1 MDIKQLNYFVQIAQ
15 CGSYSLAS
23 QKLYI
28 SQPALSKVIKNMED
42 EMGFSLFYTYQ
53 RRQKLTDAGQI
64 FYEKAVKLLE
74 SYNDLIQTTYV
85 EECINKGHLKI
96 GLSVVAGG
104 ALFSHIIPGFTK
116 LYPQI
121 TFSILER
128 ETNILK
134 EELLKKNLD
143 AAYIDLHHLNDAE
156 DQENFEVFELFQTE
170 NVLAVSVDNPLA
182 QRKDVSYEELEGQ
195 KLILYNGGKEVSSQI
210 ELDLKKMGI
219 SPNVAFVSTQWNF
232 ILDSV
237 ANNMGVVVC
246 PYYIYSK
253 YERPQLTYVRL
264 KPDVAY
270 RSVGIIAKKN
280 EYKTRASICFWEYA
294 TDLLNY
300 EGITERLCVPD
311 EESVRS

>member
-42 EMGFSLFYTYQ
+42 EVGFSLFYTYQ
-53 RRQKLTDAGQI
+53 RRQKLTDAGQL

-85 EECINKGHLKI
+85 EECIDKGHLKI
-96 GLSVVAGG
+96 GLSVAAGG

-143 AAYIDLHHLNDAE
+143 AAYIDLYHFDNE
-156 DQENFEVFELFQTE
+156 DDRENFEVYELFKTE
-170 NVLAVSVDNPLA
+170 NVMVASVDNPITK
-182 QRKDVSYEELEGQ
+182 RKDISYEELQEQ
-195 KLILYNGGKEVSSQI
+195 KLILYNGGKEVSSQV
-210 ELDLKKMGI
+210 ELEMKKIGV

-232 ILDSV
+232 ILDAV
-237 ANNMGVVVC
+237 ANNMGVVLC

-253 YERPQLTYVRL
+253 YSNPKLTYVRMRS
-264 KPDVAY
+264 DQAY
-270 RSVGIIAKKN
+270 RQIGIVTKKN
-280 EYKTRASICFWEYA
+280 EYRTRACICFLEYA
-294 TDLLNY
+294 TELSNY
-300 EGITERLCVPD
+300 DGITERLLVP
-311 EESVRS
+311 EE

>member
-42 EMGFSLFYTYQ
+42 EVGFSLFYTYQ
-53 RRQKLTDAGQI
+53 RRQKLTDAGQM
-64 FYEKAVKLLE
+64 FYDKAVKLLE

-85 EECINKGHLKI
+85 EECVNKGHLKI
-96 GLSVVAGG
+96 GLSVAAGG
-104 ALFSHIIPGFTK
+104 ALFSHIIPSFTK

-143 AAYIDLHHLNDAE
+143 AAYIDLYHFDTTDAK
-156 DQENFEVFELFQTE
+156 ENFDVSKLFKTE
-170 NVLAVSVDNPLA
+170 NVLVASVDNPIT
-182 QRKDVSYEELEGQ
+182 QRTDISYEELQEER
-195 KLILYNGGKEVSSQI
+195 LILYNGGKEVSSQVEQEMRKI
-210 ELDLKKMGI
+210 GV

-232 ILDSV
+232 ILDAV
-237 ANNMGVVVC
+237 ANNMGVVLC

-253 YERPQLTYVRL
+253 YKNSQLTYIRMRS
-264 KPDVAY
+264 DQAY
-270 RSVGIIAKKN
+270 RQIGIITKKN
-280 EYKTRASICFWEYA
+280 EYRTRACTCFLEYA
-294 TDLLNY
+294 TELAHY
-300 EGITERLCVPD
+300 EGIMGRLLVP
-311 EESVRS
+311 EK

>member
-42 EMGFSLFYTYQ
+42 EMGFTLFYTYQ

-64 FYEKAVKLLE
+64 FYEKAVKLIE

-96 GLSVVAGG
+96 GLSVAAGG

-116 LYPQI
+116 QYPQI

-143 AAYIDLHHLNDAE
+143 AAYIDLYHFNRAD
-156 DQENFEVFELFQTE
+156 DRENFEVYELFKTE
-170 NVLAVSVDNPLA
+170 NVLVASVDNPIIEKA
-182 QRKDVSYEELEGQ
+182 EISYEELQDQ
-195 KLILYNGGKEVSSQI
+195 KLILYNGGKEVASQTEI
-210 ELDLKKMGI
+210 EMKKMGMT
-219 SPNVAFVSTQWNF
+219 PNIAFVSTQWNF
-232 ILDSV
+232 ILDAV
-237 ANNMGVVVC
+237 AYNMGVVLC
-246 PYYIYSK
+246 PYYIYQK
-253 YERPQLTYVRL
+253 HKNPQITYVRI
-264 KPDVAY
+264 KP
-270 RSVGIIAKKN
+270 
-280 EYKTRASICFWEYA
+280 
-294 TDLLNY
+294 
-300 EGITERLCVPD
+300 
-311 EESVRS
+311 

>member
-53 RRQKLTDAGQI
+53 RKQKLTDAGQL
-64 FYEKAVKLLE
+64 FYDKAVKLLE
-74 SYNDLIQTTYV
+74 GYNDLIQTTYV
-85 EECINKGHLKI
+85 EECIDKGHVKI
-96 GLSVVAGG
+96 GLSVAAGG

-128 ETNILK
+128 ETNVLK

-143 AAYIDLHHLNDAE
+143 AAYIDLYHFD
-156 DQENFEVFELFQTE
+156 DTDDKENFEVFELFKTE
-170 NVLAVSVDNPLA
+170 NILVVSVDNPLV
-182 QRKDVSYEELEGQ
+182 QRKNISYEELQDE
-195 KLILYNGGKEVSSQI
+195 KLILYNGGKEVSSQV
-210 ELDLKKMGI
+210 ELEMKKIGV
-219 SPNVAFVSTQWNF
+219 SPNIAFVSTQWNF
-232 ILDSV
+232 ILDAV
-237 ANNMGVVVC
+237 ANNMGVVLC

-253 YERPQLTYVRL
+253 YKNPRLAYVRM
-264 KPDVAY
+264 KSDQAY
-270 RSVGIIAKKN
+270 RQIGIVTKKN
-280 EYKTRASICFWEYA
+280 EYKTRACICFLDYA
-294 TDLLNY
+294 TELSHYD
-300 EGITERLCVPD
+300 GITERLLVP
-311 EESVRS
+311 EK

>member
-53 RRQKLTDAGQI
+53 RRQKLTDAGQL
-64 FYEKAVKLLE
+64 FYEKSLKLLE

-96 GLSVVAGG
+96 GLSVAAGG

-143 AAYIDLHHLNDAE
+143 VAYIDLCHFNESDE
-156 DQENFEVFELFQTE
+156 KENFDVYELFKTE
-170 NVLAVSVDNPLA
+170 NVLVTSVDNPIA
-182 QRKDVSYEELEGQ
+182 QQKEVCYEELQEQ
-195 KLILYNGGKEVSSQI
+195 KLILYNGGKEVSSQVEI
-210 ELDLKKMGI
+210 ELKKMGI
-219 SPNVAFVSTQWNF
+219 SPDIAFVSTQWNF
-232 ILDSV
+232 ILDAV
-237 ANNMGVVVC
+237 ANNMGVVLC

-253 YERPQLTYVRL
+253 YKTPELTYVRIN
-264 KPDVAY
+264 PETAY
-270 RSVGIIAKKN
+270 RKIGIITKKN
-280 EYKTRASICFWEYA
+280 EYKTRACICFLEYA
-294 TDLLNY
+294 TELSHYD
-300 EGITERLCVPD
+300 GIKNRLCVP
-311 EESVRS
+311 E